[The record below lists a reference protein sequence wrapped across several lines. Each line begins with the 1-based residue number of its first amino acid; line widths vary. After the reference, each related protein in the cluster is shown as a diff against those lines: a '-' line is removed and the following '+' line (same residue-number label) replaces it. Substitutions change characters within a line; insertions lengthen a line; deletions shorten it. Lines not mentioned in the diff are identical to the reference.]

1 MENKT
6 TKTPIANACERYVVE
21 ELKQA
26 KKELEI
32 VKKQLETA
40 DKAYKNIVNV
50 LVKGTHGFRLVKDES
65 PDYDYLYFQND
76 FITTVWKDRSKENN
90 QLRALIV
97 LIETGELLPLI

>member
-1 MENKT
+1 MANET
-6 TKTPIANACERYVVE
+6 TNTPVESTYEQYVLEQLKKAERRI
-21 ELKQA
+21 EL
-26 KKELEI
+26 LE
-32 VKKQLETA
+32 KQLETA

-65 PDYDYLYFQND
+65 PDYDYLYFQQD